1 MAELTTVEI
10 NEPTQGEIETVSE
23 TVEEQPQPEHIAT
36 DSQEEGAV
44 EEQTEES
51 SSLKLG
57 QGERPEGLPDK
68 FNSIEDLVNSYQ
80 ELETKL
86 SQGNQE
92 TTTNEN
98 GEETV
103 EVSTSEVLTY
113 ASEEFHGNG
122 ELSKDTYETLAEFGI
137 SEDIVNSYIAG
148 QQALTAQRTTEIKG
162 AANGEYEQMGEWA
175 VQNLPPDELE
185 AYNNVVEGLD
195 INAAKMAVSGLYAR
209 YKSGTSQ
216 PNLTMGNTSGAGVT
230 PFADMQAVRA
240 AMSDPR
246 YKSGDKA
253 YHAEVDRR
261 LKVSNF

>member
-10 NEPTQGEIETVSE
+10 NEPTQGEIEPASE

-36 DSQEEGAV
+36 DSQEEVAV
-44 EEQTEES
+44 EEQSEE

-122 ELSKDTYETLAEFGI
+122 ELSRDTYETLAEFGI